1 MKKSILLI
9 ISLFLAV
16 TVSAQDVSS
25 ALRQAQARFESGNE
39 TGGIELVNKVLAKY
53 PDNKEAKDLLAKF
66 NQAIKDREIDADWK
80 IAQTQNTFESYQ
92 QFRTKHPGSKYDDI
106 ASDTMA
112 KKLAD
117 KFNANS
123 TYADRTRAESYAKK
137 SMTKDYIANKWKAA
151 MAKKT
156 SSTSS
161 TTSSTSSYGSSN
173 SSSRSYNS
181 SSSTS
186 SNRYGSSYGS
196 SYSSSSSS
204 SYGSRSYNSYNTIP
218 NKSKFAIGIEGS
230 IEGLKSFSTGW
241 GLSMR
246 LGAFNSMFNFTIGAK
261 YQYTGYSE
269 MVSYSF
275 EDNSYGNDWYDY
287 DYDYKYGGADYKRKV
302 NQIVF
307 PLILNWNVARHET
320 YAFYFGVGYE
330 HGVLLSDQYSFMS
343 SYGDFNEY
351 DFYRS
356 DEADDIVDL
365 SVPSRAV
372 VIQMGFAG
380 RHWDWKM
387 YYKVHTNKSYS
398 FNAEAGA
405 IGTAFIYYF

>member
-9 ISLFLAV
+9 ISLFLAI

-80 IAQTQNTFESYQ
+80 VAQTQNTFESYQ

-123 TYADRTRAESYAKK
+123 TYADRTKAESYAKK

-161 TTSSTSSYGSSN
+161 TTSSTSSYGSSS

-181 SSSTS
+181 GSSTS
-186 SNRYGSSYGS
+186 SSRYGS
-196 SYSSSSSS
+196 SYSSSSSN
-204 SYGSRSYNSYNTIP
+204 SYGSRSYNSYSTIP

-230 IEGLKSFSTGW
+230 VEGLKSVSTGW

-246 LGAFNSMFNFTIGAK
+246 IGAFNSLFNMTIGAK
-261 YQYTGYSE
+261 YQYTSYQQ
-269 MVSYSF
+269 MVSYSY
-275 EDNSYGNDWYDY
+275 EEDY
-287 DYDYKYGGADYKRKV
+287 DRWDYEYIYSYADYRRKV
-302 NQIVF
+302 NQFVF
-307 PLILNWNVARHET
+307 PIILNWNVARKDN
-320 YAFYFGVGYE
+320 YAFYFGIGYE
-330 HGVLLSDQYSFMS
+330 FGVVSSDQYEFDYSF
-343 SYGDFNEY
+343 GDYPFNESDY
-351 DFYRS
+351 YRY
-356 DEADDIVDL
+356 ADDDIIQL
-365 SVPSRAV
+365 SIPSRSA

-387 YYKVHTNKSYS
+387 YYKVNTNKSYS

>member
-9 ISLFLAV
+9 ISLILAV

-53 PDNKEAKDLLAKF
+53 PDNQEAKNLLAKF
-66 NQAIKDREIDADWK
+66 NQTIKDREIDADWK
-80 IAQTQNTFESYQ
+80 VAQTQNTFESYQ

-112 KKLAD
+112 KRLAD
-117 KFNANS
+117 KFNTNS
-123 TYADRTRAESYAKK
+123 TYADRTKAESYAKK
-137 SMTKDYIANKWKAA
+137 AMTKDYIANKWKAA
-151 MAKKT
+151 IAKKT

-161 TTSSTSSYGSSN
+161 TTSSTSSYGSSS

-181 SSSTS
+181 GSSTS

-196 SYSSSSSS
+196 SYSSSSSN
-204 SYGSRSYNSYNTIP
+204 SYGSRSYNSYSTIP

-230 IEGLKSFSTGW
+230 VEGLKSVSTGW

-246 LGAFNSMFNFTIGAK
+246 IGSFNSLYNMTIGAK
-261 YQYTGYSE
+261 YQYTSYQQ
-269 MVSYSF
+269 MVSYSY
-275 EDNSYGNDWYDY
+275 EEDY
-287 DYDYKYGGADYKRKV
+287 DRWDYEYIYSYADYRRNV
-302 NQIVF
+302 NQFVF
-307 PLILNWNVARHET
+307 PIILNWNVARKDN
-320 YAFYFGVGYE
+320 YAFYFGIGYE
-330 HGVLLSDQYSFMS
+330 FGVVSSDQYEFDYSF
-343 SYGDFNEY
+343 GDYPFNESDY
-351 DFYRS
+351 YRY
-356 DEADDIVDL
+356 ADDDIIQL
-365 SVPSRAV
+365 SIPSRSAV
-372 VIQMGFAG
+372 LQMGFAG
-380 RHWDWKM
+380 RYWDWKM
-387 YYKVHTNKSYS
+387 YYKVHTNMSYS

>member
-9 ISLFLAV
+9 ITLFLAV

-66 NQAIKDREIDADWK
+66 NQTIKDRKIDADWK
-80 IAQTQNTFESYQ
+80 TAQSQNTFESYQ
-92 QFRTKHPGSKYDDI
+92 QFRAKHPGSKYDDT
-106 ASDTMA
+106 ASDNMA

-117 KFNANS
+117 KFNINS
-123 TYADRTRAESYAKK
+123 TYADRTKAESYAKK

-156 SSTSS
+156 TSTSS
-161 TTSSTSSYGSSN
+161 STSSTSSYGSS
-173 SSSRSYNS
+173 SSSSKSYS
-181 SSSTS
+181 SGSSTS
-186 SNRYGSSYGS
+186 SRYGSSYGS

-204 SYGSRSYNSYNTIP
+204 SYGSRSYNLYNMIP

-230 IEGLKSFSTGW
+230 FEGLKSFSTGW

-246 LGAFNSMFNFTIGAK
+246 IGAFNSLFNVTIGAK
-261 YQYTGYSE
+261 YQYTSYQQ
-269 MVSYSF
+269 MVSYSY
-275 EDNSYGNDWYDY
+275 EEHYDRWDY
-287 DYDYKYGGADYKRKV
+287 DYIYSYADYKRKV
-302 NQIVF
+302 NQFVF
-307 PLILNWNVARHET
+307 PIILNWNVARKDN
-320 YAFYFGVGYE
+320 YAFYFGAGYE
-330 HGVLLSDQYSFMS
+330 FGVLISDQYEFDYSF
-343 SYGDFNEY
+343 GDYPFNESDY
-351 DFYRS
+351 YRY
-356 DEADDIVDL
+356 ADDDIIQL
-365 SVPSRAV
+365 SIPSRSV
-372 VIQMGFAG
+372 VLQMGFAG

-387 YYKVHTNKSYS
+387 YYKVNTNKSNV
-398 FNAEAGA
+398 FNTEAGA

>member
-16 TVSAQDVSS
+16 TVPAQDISS
-25 ALRQAQARFESGNE
+25 ALRQAQARFDSGNE
-39 TGGIELVNKVLAKY
+39 SGGIELVNKVLAKY
-53 PDNKEAKDLLAKF
+53 PDNKDAKDLLAKF
-66 NQAIKDREIDADWK
+66 NQTIKDREIDSDWK
-80 IAQTQNTFESYQ
+80 TAQTQNTFESYQ
-92 QFRTKHPGSKYDDI
+92 QFRSKHPGSKYDDM

-123 TYADRTRAESYAKK
+123 TYADRTKAESYAKK

-161 TTSSTSSYGSSN
+161 TTSSTSSYGSSS

-196 SYSSSSSS
+196 SYSSSSSN
-204 SYGSRSYNSYNTIP
+204 SYGSRSYNSYSTIP

-230 IEGLKSFSTGW
+230 VEGLKSVSTGW

-246 LGAFNSMFNFTIGAK
+246 IGAFNSLFNMTIGAK
-261 YQYTGYSE
+261 YQYTSYQQ
-269 MVSYSF
+269 MVSYSY
-275 EDNSYGNDWYDY
+275 EEDY
-287 DYDYKYGGADYKRKV
+287 DRWDYEYIYSYADYRRKV
-302 NQIVF
+302 NQFVF
-307 PLILNWNVARHET
+307 PIILNWNVARKDN
-320 YAFYFGVGYE
+320 YAFYFGIGYE
-330 HGVLLSDQYSFMS
+330 FGVVSSDQYEFDYSF
-343 SYGDFNEY
+343 GDYPFNESDY
-351 DFYRS
+351 YRY
-356 DEADDIVDL
+356 ADDDIIQL
-365 SVPSRAV
+365 SIPSRSAV
-372 VIQMGFAG
+372 LQMGFAG

-387 YYKVHTNKSYS
+387 YYKVHTNKSNS

>member
-9 ISLFLAV
+9 ISLFLAI

-80 IAQTQNTFESYQ
+80 VAQTQNTFESYQ

-123 TYADRTRAESYAKK
+123 TYADRTKAESYAKK

-161 TTSSTSSYGSSN
+161 TTSSTSSYGSSS

-181 SSSTS
+181 GSSTS
-186 SNRYGSSYGS
+186 SSRYGS
-196 SYSSSSSS
+196 SYSSSSSN
-204 SYGSRSYNSYNTIP
+204 SYGSRSYNSYSTIP

-230 IEGLKSFSTGW
+230 VEGLKSVSTGW

-246 LGAFNSMFNFTIGAK
+246 IGAFNSLFNMTIGAK
-261 YQYTGYSE
+261 YQYTSYQQ
-269 MVSYSF
+269 MVSYSY
-275 EDNSYGNDWYDY
+275 EEDY
-287 DYDYKYGGADYKRKV
+287 DRWDYEYIYSYADYRRKV
-302 NQIVF
+302 NQFVF
-307 PLILNWNVARHET
+307 PIILNWNVARKDN
-320 YAFYFGVGYE
+320 YAFYFGIGYE
-330 HGVLLSDQYSFMS
+330 FGVVSSDQYEFDYSF
-343 SYGDFNEY
+343 GDYPFNESDY
-351 DFYRS
+351 YRY
-356 DEADDIVDL
+356 ADDDIIQL
-365 SVPSRAV
+365 SIPSRSAV
-372 VIQMGFAG
+372 LQMGFAG